1 MAKKGAQEEIVRLLM
16 DLSRNL
22 TNHYDARLAEL
33 HLTLPQAMLLRQ
45 LGDALPM
52 NAVAGK
58 LHCDP
63 SNVTGIVDR
72 LEARGLIERQQLAG
86 DRRVKH
92 LALTAQGRRL
102 RRRVETILS
111 AAPGLSALAASEQAA
126 LQDLLKRSLATA
138 TSVKKYEASTGRAR
152 PDSAGCASR
161 PTMR

>member
-1 MAKKGAQEEIVRLLM
+1 M

-22 TNHYDARLAEL
+22 ASHYDAELAKL

-52 NAVAGK
+52 NEAAGK

-72 LEARGLIERQQLAG
+72 LESRGLIERQQG
-86 DRRVKH
+86 TTDRRVKH
-92 LALTAQGRRL
+92 LALTRDGRRM

-111 AAPGLSALAASEQAA
+111 AAPGVADLPAPEQAA
-126 LQDLLKRSLATA
+126 LLRLLTRSLGA
-138 TSVKKYEASTGRAR
+138 
-152 PDSAGCASR
+152 
-161 PTMR
+161 

>member
-1 MAKKGAQEEIVRLLM
+1 MAKPAKQEEIVRLVM

-22 TNHYDARLAEL
+22 MSHYDAKLAEV

-52 NAVAGK
+52 NEAAGK

-72 LEARGLIERQQLAG
+72 LEARGLIERQHLAT

-92 LALTAQGRRL
+92 LALTPAGRRL
-102 RRRVETILS
+102 RRRVDAILS
-111 AAPGLSALAASEQAA
+111 AAPGVSNLAAADQAA
-126 LQDLLKRSLATA
+126 LLALLTQSLRG
-138 TSVKKYEASTGRAR
+138 S
-152 PDSAGCASR
+152 
-161 PTMR
+161 